1 MVLTRALPVR
11 KEEYPPDR
19 LMDEIHPQNGALTVR
34 IGFYKV
40 GRLQYIS
47 HLDLQR
53 SMKRAMLRSG
63 LPVWFSEGFNPHPK
77 MVFATPLSIGIESV
91 CEFADIRM
99 TAPVTPRDV
108 LEKINGCLPEELQL
122 WYAAPP
128 VRKMTD
134 AAWAEYEIVIEHPD
148 ASAETAK
155 ALDRLYAEPLILTKR
170 SKAGDKDTDITPFIR
185 SAHTEYG
192 EDGRLHLTCLLCA
205 DNQNF
210 LNPEYLLRGAERGLG
225 LSFDDPRTAYYTILR
240 TELYC
245 ADGVTPFC

>member
-1 MVLTRALPVR
+1 MVLPHALPIR
-11 KEEYPPDR
+11 AEEFPADR

-53 SMKRAMLRSG
+53 AMKRAMLRSG

-77 MVFATPLSIGIESV
+77 MVFSTPLSIGIESV

-99 TAPVTPRDV
+99 TAPVTPRTV
-108 LEKINGCLPEELQL
+108 TERLNACLPEELQL

-128 VRKMTD
+128 RRKMTD
-134 AAWAEYEIVIEHPD
+134 VAWAAYEITMEHPL
-148 ASAETAK
+148 ASAETAQ
-155 ALDRLYAEPLILTKR
+155 ALDLLYRAPLVLTKR
-170 SKAGDKDTDITPFIR
+170 SKAGDRDTDITPFIR

-192 EDGRLHLTCLLCA
+192 TDGKLHLSCLLCA

-210 LNPEYLLRGAERGLG
+210 LNPDYLLRGASAKLG
-225 LSFDDPRTAYYTILR
+225 LSFDDPSTSFYSVLR
-240 TELYC
+240 TELFC
-245 ADGVTPFC
+245 GDGKEPFC